1 MAGDKHR
8 EAREHLEELI
18 QGLRVGDA
26 LPPERALAADVGIS
40 RMTLRRAIEDLVAQG
55 LVVRRHGAGTFV
67 GEPKIAQPL
76 TATSF
81 SEDMRSRG
89 FTPGSRTLELDE
101 TWAGPRLGHRL
112 QVSPGSRVL
121 RVRRLRLADGEPMA
135 IETLHVPLDL
145 VPGLAADDLEDK
157 SFYALLARRHGIHLA
172 RATQTIEPT
181 VTDEVESQLLGRPLH
196 SPSFLFERTSWDERD
211 RAVEFVRSIYRG
223 DRYKLTADLPLAASV
238 LAPA

>member
-18 QGLRVGDA
+18 EELRIGDA
-26 LPPERALAADVGIS
+26 LPPERVLAADFGIS
-40 RMTLRRAIEDLVAQG
+40 RMTLRRALEDLVAQG

-89 FTPGSRTLELDE
+89 FTPGSRTIELDE

-135 IETLHVPLDL
+135 IESLHVPLDL

-157 SFYALLARRHGIHLA
+157 SFYALLARHGIHLA

-196 SPSFLFERTSWDERD
+196 SPSFLFERTSWDDRD

-223 DRYKLTADLPLAASV
+223 DRYKFTADLRLAASV
-238 LAPA
+238 PEPA

>member
-18 QGLRVGDA
+18 EGLQVGDA
-26 LPPERALAADVGIS
+26 LPPERVLAADVGIS
-40 RMTLRRAIEDLVAQG
+40 RMTLRRALDDLVAQG
-55 LVVRRHGAGTFV
+55 LVVRRQGAGTFV
-67 GEPKIAQPL
+67 GEPKISQPL

-89 FTPGSRTLELDE
+89 FTPGSRTIELEE
-101 TWAGPRLGHRL
+101 TYAGPRLGHRMGL
-112 QVSPGSRVL
+112 SPGARLL
-121 RVRRLRLADGEPMA
+121 RVRRLRLADDEPMA

-145 VPGLAADDLEDK
+145 VPGLVADDLEDK
-157 SFYALLARRHGIHLA
+157 SFYALLSGRHGIRLA

-181 VTDEVESQLLGRPLH
+181 VTDEVESALLGRPLH
-196 SPSFLFERTSWDERD
+196 SPSFLFERTSWDDRD

-223 DRYKLTADLPLAASV
+223 DRYKLTAELPLAV
-238 LAPA
+238 PAPEPA